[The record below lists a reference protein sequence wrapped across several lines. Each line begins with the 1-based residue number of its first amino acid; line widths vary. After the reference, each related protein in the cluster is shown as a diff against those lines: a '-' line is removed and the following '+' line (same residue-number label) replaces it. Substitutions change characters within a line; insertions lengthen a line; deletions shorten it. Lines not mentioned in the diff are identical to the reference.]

1 MTTMKTVS
9 MRIRGMKTELEAAG
23 EETETMAETTSQLQ
37 EKLLALSGV
46 DIMVDQDNFKSTI
59 QILKELGAAWTDMTD
74 AARAAALELL
84 AGKRNGNV
92 VQAIIDNV
100 ELLDQVTETSM
111 NSAGSALKENET
123 YLDSINGKVA
133 QFMATFE
140 EISTNIINSEFVKGV
155 VDSGSGILGFLN
167 NVIQTLNAIPSIA
180 GVAFGALATKDIGY
194 YNENALP
201 YSLSTAA

>member
-1 MTTMKTVS
+1 MKTVS

-59 QILKELGAAWTDMTD
+59 QILKELGTAWTDMTD
-74 AARAAALELL
+74 AERAAALELL

-180 GVAFGALATKDIGY
+180 GVAFGALTTKDIGY

>member
-1 MTTMKTVS
+1 

-140 EISTNIINSEFVKGV
+140 EISTSIINSEFVKGV

-167 NVIQTLNAIPSIA
+167 AEGKRN
-180 GVAFGALATKDIGY
+180 
-194 YNENALP
+194 LP
-201 YSLSTAA
+201 GFDQR